1 MQQSATAEFGA
12 LEARLRDNL
21 RLIEAMLADRR
32 MRSVGASDARVIID
46 AIQEKRQRFQDHFQ
60 SMGGTAVSP
69 AA

>member
-1 MQQSATAEFGA
+1 MQQSATAEFGT

-46 AIQEKRQRFQDHFQ
+46 AISEKRQRFQDHFA